1 MPKKAFKIIYDK
13 NKIEFKNFKDLI
25 KKTKYI
31 FCNTQLELDFKEIEE
46 IFLNEENL
54 KEKVKFIGGIIATEP
69 EPIKP
74 ETVELLELAK
84 ISTEEKFKGI
94 IVVSFGTLISTKNMS
109 VDLFQKY
116 LNVFGSFK
124 NYSFIWKFDF
134 DNEKEDIKKQIPVP
148 KNVKIQEGYIQQTT
162 ILNNELTKAVIT
174 HCGINSLLEGVYFQI
189 PMVCIPNNSDQPYN
203 AYAAELRG
211 YVEEVDFR
219 DENLEENLKKALEK
233 VLNDEDWKEN
243 FESNTN
249 ELKGRMNKSKD
260 EFIQAM
266 KEMIGNQ

>member
-1 MPKKAFKIIYDK
+1 MM
-13 NKIEFKNFKDLI
+13 I
-25 KKTKYI
+25 KRKTKKDM
-31 FCNTQLELDFKEIEE
+31 FTSQ
-46 IFLNEENL
+46 
-54 KEKVKFIGGIIATEP
+54 
-69 EPIKP
+69 
-74 ETVELLELAK
+74 
-84 ISTEEKFKGI
+84 
-94 IVVSFGTLISTKNMS
+94 
-109 VDLFQKY
+109 
-116 LNVFGSFK
+116 
-124 NYSFIWKFDF
+124 
-134 DNEKEDIKKQIPVP
+134 

-233 VLNDEDWKEN
+233 VLNDKKWKED

-249 ELKGRMNKSKD
+249 KLKENMNKSKG

-266 KEMIGNQ
+266 ERMMGNQ